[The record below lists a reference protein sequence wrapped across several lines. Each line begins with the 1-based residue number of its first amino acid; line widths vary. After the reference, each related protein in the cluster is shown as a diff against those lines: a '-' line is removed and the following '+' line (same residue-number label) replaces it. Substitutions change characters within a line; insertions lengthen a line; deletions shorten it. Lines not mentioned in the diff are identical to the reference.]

1 MKKITIVDY
10 GSGNVLSAQKSF
22 IKIAKDNNI
31 EVDVLIS
38 KNLNDV
44 KNSTH
49 IVLPGQGAFST
60 CMNGL
65 KKTDGLIDE
74 LSEFALIKK
83 KPFLGICVGMQMLA
97 KMSEENGDH
106 EGLGWIDG
114 QIKLL
119 PGDNLKLPHMGW
131 NLAIPTNSKYN
142 NLISTKNDYYFV
154 HSYYFE
160 CADKD
165 NILAETKYGINFAS
179 IVGKENIYGV
189 QFHPEKSSSQGLNL
203 LKEFIR
209 V

>member
-38 KNLNDV
+38 KKLNDV

-74 LSEFALIKK
+74 LSEYALIKK

-97 KMSEENGDH
+97 KKSEEKGDH

-131 NLAIPTNSKYN
+131 NLVIPTNSKNN

-165 NILAETKYGINFAS
+165 NILAETKYGTNFAS

-203 LKEFIR
+203 LKEFIG

>member
-38 KNLNDV
+38 KKLNDV

-97 KMSEENGDH
+97 NISEENGDH

-131 NLAIPTNSKYN
+131 NLVIPTNSKYN

-165 NILAETKYGINFAS
+165 NILAETKYGTNFAS

-203 LKEFIR
+203 LKEFIGA
-209 V
+209 

>member
-1 MKKITIVDY
+1 MKKITIIDY
-10 GSGNVLSAQKSF
+10 GSGNILSAQKSF
-22 IKIAKDNNI
+22 IKIAKNNNI
-31 EVDVLIS
+31 DVDVLIS
-38 KNLNDV
+38 KKLNDV

-74 LSEFALIKK
+74 LCEFALTKK

-97 KMSEENGDH
+97 KASEENGVH

-114 QIKLL
+114 KIKVL
-119 PGDNLKLPHMGW
+119 PEYDLKLPHMGW
-131 NLAIPTNSKYN
+131 NLVNPTNLKYN
-142 NLISTKNDYYFV
+142 KLISGKNDYYFV
-154 HSYYFE
+154 HSYYFD
-160 CADKD
+160 CTNKD

-179 IVGKENIYGV
+179 IIGKENIYGV

-203 LKEFIR
+203 IKNF
-209 V
+209 VS

>member
-22 IKIAKDNNI
+22 IKIAKENNI

-38 KNLNDV
+38 KKLNDV

-97 KMSEENGDH
+97 KKSEENGDH

-131 NLAIPTNSKYN
+131 NLVMPTNSKYN

-154 HSYYFE
+154 HSYYFD
-160 CADKD
+160 CANKD
-165 NILAETKYGINFAS
+165 NILAETKYGTNFAS

-203 LKEFIR
+203 LKEFIG

>member
-38 KNLNDV
+38 KKLNDV

-131 NLAIPTNSKYN
+131 NLATPTNSKYN
-142 NLISTKNDYYFV
+142 NLISIKNDYYFV
-154 HSYYFE
+154 HSYYFD
-160 CADKD
+160 CAYKD
-165 NILAETKYGINFAS
+165 NILAETKYGTNFAS
-179 IVGKENIYGV
+179 IIGKENIYGV

-203 LKEFIR
+203 LKEFIGA
-209 V
+209 

>member
-38 KNLNDV
+38 KKLNDV

-131 NLAIPTNSKYN
+131 NLVIPTNSKYN
-142 NLISTKNDYYFV
+142 NLISTKNDFYFV

-165 NILAETKYGINFAS
+165 NILAETKYGTNFAS

-203 LKEFIR
+203 LKEFIG